1 MKKYTHIIVFFW
13 ALFVMMPLY
22 SQRDLKVKAFFEDE
36 KDISA
41 RTRGEVKDYN
51 GKDCALIIIKMPTIE
66 DATIKPAMKTVYENG
81 QYLIYVPTSTKT
93 ITILCKDYNNLSYSI
108 AESLKPKTTYKMV
121 IDVPMK
127 IIILE
132 KDKQSKWSID
142 ASIIAGQAVGAEIDF
157 TVSYFLIGIGADWFV
172 GKTKGLMQKKTLY
185 NSGYTG
191 NFLREKTVSLSGTR
205 TQLFA
210 NIGAYF
216 RYVSVGCQVGVL
228 FCQNS
233 LTELS
238 YSGNGIGIQDE
249 YIDQNWGEYA
259 HYTIDKSIESK
270 NMKYLTVS
278 PVIKGYIP
286 INGTYGLTIGAGYTF
301 IPAVSA
307 GAAWGS
313 VGLQVKFD

>member
-1 MKKYTHIIVFFW
+1 MRIYTRIIVFLW
-13 ALFVMMPLY
+13 LLFITIPLY
-22 SQRDLKVKAFFEDE
+22 SQRDLKVKEFFEDE
-36 KDISA
+36 MDLSA

-51 GKDCALIIIKMPTIE
+51 GNDCALIIIKIPTIY
-66 DATIKPAMKTVYENG
+66 DATIKPAMKTMYENG
-81 QYLIYVPTSTKT
+81 QYLVYVPTSIKK
-93 ITILCKDYNNLSYSI
+93 ITILCKDYNNLSYRI
-108 AESLKPKTTYKMV
+108 TESLNPKTTYKMV

-127 IIILE
+127 IMIIE

-172 GKTKGLMQKKTLY
+172 GKTKGWMQKKTLY

-249 YIDQNWGEYA
+249 YIDQKLGEYA
-259 HYTIDKSIESK
+259 HYTLDKSIESK
-270 NMKYLTVS
+270 DIKYITVS

-301 IPAVSA
+301 IPAVSV
-307 GAAWGS
+307 GAARGS

>member
-1 MKKYTHIIVFFW
+1 MKNSSRIIIFFW
-13 ALFVMMPLY
+13 ALFIAWPLY
-22 SQRDLKVKAFFEDE
+22 AQRDLKVTVFYEDAM
-36 KDISA
+36 DIRA
-41 RTRGEVKDYN
+41 RTRGEVKDIN
-51 GKDCALIIIKMPTIE
+51 GDDCALIIIKIPTIYDAKITPSIKTEYE
-66 DATIKPAMKTVYENG
+66 DG
-81 QYLIYVPTSTKT
+81 QYFVYVPTSTKK

-108 AESLKPKTTYKMV
+108 AEALEPKTTYKMV

-127 IIILE
+127 IMIIE

-157 TVSYFLIGIGADWFV
+157 TVSYFLIGIGADWLV
-172 GKTKGLMQKKTLY
+172 GKTKGWMQKKTLY

-210 NIGAYF
+210 TIGAYF

-249 YIDQNWGEYA
+249 YIDQKLGEYA
-259 HYTIDKSIESK
+259 HYTLDKSIESK
-270 NMKYLTVS
+270 DIKYFTVS

-301 IPAVSA
+301 IPAVSV